1 MHLYFQLATKIT
13 WKQIHDQLLES
24 GSGDVAAAGCREKEI
39 FRKIFLSAQVI
50 WIDIVFCLM
59 LQHTHAFFIAE
70 IGGKLEKSQQ

>member
-1 MHLYFQLATKIT
+1 MHLYFQLVTKIT

-39 FRKIFLSAQVI
+39 FRKIFFSAQVI
-50 WIDIVFCLM
+50 RIDIVFCL